1 MDKPGWL
8 PFARRLP
15 HRFYRSKPKY
25 SEGTIPKTPGQ
36 LCDAVVF
43 MSAYAADLKFPRW
56 TGLNFEGAFHRLF
69 QGVENLRK
77 RFGDSKSD
85 QLLDMLRQAKTHF
98 EAGEDFLGAR
108 LTQDIE
114 EVIFDRLPFA
124 YPKDRYRWPIDPNAR
139 PVVPMDLLRKRK
151 DK

>member
-8 PFARRLP
+8 PFARRLL

-43 MSAYAADLKFPRW
+43 M
-56 TGLNFEGAFHRLF
+56 GAFHRLF